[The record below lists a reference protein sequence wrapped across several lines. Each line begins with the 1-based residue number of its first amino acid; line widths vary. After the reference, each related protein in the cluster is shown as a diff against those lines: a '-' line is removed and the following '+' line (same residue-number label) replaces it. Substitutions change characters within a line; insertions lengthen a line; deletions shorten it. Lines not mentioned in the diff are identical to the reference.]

1 MGDRD
6 VTGLCSIKY
15 TAKQE
20 LSNQNPLK
28 AIKNLFGVVEEA
40 ISLIRDNI
48 AGSVGDVI
56 DSVGDSIRDVV
67 DGVKNIMDTI
77 LYRRNSIL
85 LYYPPIN
92 QKSVRANALTLLFVK
107 GSSPSSQ
114 VSHSLKPWLFDVCYT
129 YYFFKIF
136 QHKGT
141 INVRKEL
148 NNICLY

>member
-85 LYYPPIN
+85 LYYPPH
-92 QKSVRANALTLLFVK
+92 QPKKCKSKCSYTFICEGFFTQFTSFSFVK
-107 GSSPSSQ
+107 A
-114 VSHSLKPWLFDVCYT
+114 VV
-129 YYFFKIF
+129 
-136 QHKGT
+136 
-141 INVRKEL
+141 V
-148 NNICLY
+148 